1 MARINYIKT
10 QKFSDVYVSCK
21 TMMPFNRNTIT
32 ALNVLVYMMKAKTQ
46 KMNSK
51 QKLASTLNLAYGTK
65 VSYGLTSYGDIVT
78 LDVRFQFVRPDWIED
93 ASYLNKIKQIM
104 DQVLFHSV
112 LDEENFNES
121 VYLLKNRLLAQMDDP
136 ANLSCMYAFEM
147 AHDKHSISIPV
158 QGDLKD
164 LHTLTLEDV
173 QAVYEL
179 YMDMAKHFYVCGYVT
194 QELYDYIDSLDSH
207 CAFISERTLLP
218 RVESSYKIYE
228 KNISQTYISQVYSTG
243 VDISSDDYEAQCLLC
258 SVLGQSQK
266 NLLFDEIREKNSL
279 CYSISSSLIRFD
291 GALLIHTGVNRK
303 DVNKVLNLIETQMDR
318 LLNMDYDDRYLEIA
332 KMDFKNRIISGLDHP
347 LSLIA
352 QAFLDDLLHR
362 DITTQQRID
371 RIMQVT
377 KEDISRVALRMNL
390 ASVAIV
396 AESKNEL

>member
-1 MARINYIKT
+1 
-10 QKFSDVYVSCK
+10 
-21 TMMPFNRNTIT
+21 
-32 ALNVLVYMMKAKTQ
+32 
-46 KMNSK
+46 
-51 QKLASTLNLAYGTK
+51 
-65 VSYGLTSYGDIVT
+65 
-78 LDVRFQFVRPDWIED
+78 
-93 ASYLNKIKQIM
+93 
-104 DQVLFHSV
+104 
-112 LDEENFNES
+112 
-121 VYLLKNRLLAQMDDP
+121 
-136 ANLSCMYAFEM
+136 
-147 AHDKHSISIPV
+147 
-158 QGDLKD
+158 
-164 LHTLTLEDV
+164 
-173 QAVYEL
+173 
-179 YMDMAKHFYVCGYVT
+179 MDMAKHFYVCGYVT

-291 GALLIHTGVNRK
+291 GALLIHTGINRK

>member
-1 MARINYIKT
+1 MNYIQT

-207 CAFISERTLLP
+207 CAFISERSLLP

-291 GALLIHTGVNRK
+291 GALLIHTGINRK

>member
-1 MARINYIKT
+1 MNYIQT

-121 VYLLKNRLLAQMDDP
+121 IYLLKNRLLAQMDDP

-362 DITTQQRID
+362 DITTQQRIG

>member
-1 MARINYIKT
+1 
-10 QKFSDVYVSCK
+10 
-21 TMMPFNRNTIT
+21 
-32 ALNVLVYMMKAKTQ
+32 
-46 KMNSK
+46 
-51 QKLASTLNLAYGTK
+51 
-65 VSYGLTSYGDIVT
+65 
-78 LDVRFQFVRPDWIED
+78 
-93 ASYLNKIKQIM
+93 M

-121 VYLLKNRLLAQMDDP
+121 IYLLKNRLLAQMDDP

-377 KEDISRVALRMNL
+377 KQDISRVALRMNL

>member
-1 MARINYIKT
+1 MNYIQT

-65 VSYGLTSYGDIVT
+65 VSYCLTSYGDIVT

-291 GALLIHTGVNRK
+291 GALLIHTGINRK

>member
-1 MARINYIKT
+1 MNYIQT

-303 DVNKVLNLIETQMDR
+303 DVNKVLNLIETQIDR

>member
-1 MARINYIKT
+1 MNYIQT

-65 VSYGLTSYGDIVT
+65 VSYGLTSYGDLIQV
-78 LDVRFQFVRPDWIED
+78 DVRFQFVRPDWIED
-93 ASYLNKIKQIM
+93 DSYVNKIKDIM
-104 DQVLFHSV
+104 DQVLYHSV
-112 LDEENFNES
+112 LDEENFKES
-121 VYLLKNRLLAQMDDP
+121 VYLLQNRLLAQMDDP

-147 AHDKHSISIPV
+147 AHEKHSISIPV
-158 QGDLKD
+158 QGSLKD
-164 LHTLTLEDV
+164 LNKLILEDV
-173 QAVYEL
+173 NQIYTL
-179 YMDMAKHFYVCGYVT
+179 YMDMAKHFYICGYIT
-194 QELYDYIDSLDSH
+194 QDLYDYIDSLDSH

-218 RVESSYKIYE
+218 KVESSYKMYE
-228 KNISQTYISQVYSTG
+228 KDISQTCISQVYSTG
-243 VDISSDDYEAQCLLC
+243 VDISSLDYEAELILN
-258 SVLGQSQK
+258 SILGQSQK
-266 NLLFDEIREKNSL
+266 NLMFDEIREKNSL
-279 CYSISSSLIRFD
+279 CYSINSSVIRFD

-303 DVNKVLNLIETQMDR
+303 DVNKVLNLIETQIDR
-318 LLNMDYDDRYLEIA
+318 LLNMDYDDSYLEIA
-332 KMDFKNRIISGLDHP
+332 KMDFKDRIISGLDRP

-362 DITTQQRID
+362 ELTTEQRIE

-377 KEDISRVALRMNL
+377 KEDISRVALQMNL

-396 AESKNEL
+396 AEKENEL

>member
-1 MARINYIKT
+1 MNYIQT

-121 VYLLKNRLLAQMDDP
+121 IYLLKNRLLAQMDDP

>member
-1 MARINYIKT
+1 MNYIQT

-291 GALLIHTGVNRK
+291 GALLIHTGINRK

>member
-1 MARINYIKT
+1 MNYIQT

-93 ASYLNKIKQIM
+93 ASYLNKVKQIM

-266 NLLFDEIREKNSL
+266 NLLFDVIREKNSL

>member
-1 MARINYIKT
+1 MNYIQT

-228 KNISQTYISQVYSTG
+228 KNISQTCVSQVYSTG

-291 GALLIHTGVNRK
+291 GALLIHTGINRK

>member
-1 MARINYIKT
+1 MNYIQT

-21 TMMPFNRNTIT
+21 TMLPFKRNTIS
-32 ALNVLVYMMKAKTQ
+32 ALNVLVYMMKAKTE
-46 KMNSK
+46 KMDSK

-93 ASYLNKIKQIM
+93 TSYVNKIKEIM
-104 DQVLFHSV
+104 NQVLFHSV
-112 LDEENFNES
+112 LDEENFKES

-136 ANLSCMYAFEM
+136 ANMSCMYAFQM
-147 AHDKHSISIPV
+147 AHDLHSISIPV

-164 LHTLTLEDV
+164 LDTLTLKDV
-173 QAVYEL
+173 KSVYEL
-179 YMDMAKHFYVCGYVT
+179 YMDMAKHFYICGNIT
-194 QELYDYIDSLDSH
+194 QDLYEYIDSFDSH
-207 CAFISERTLLP
+207 CACISERTLLP
-218 RVESSYKIYE
+218 RVETSYKTFE
-228 KNISQTYISQVYSTG
+228 KDISQTCISQVYSTG
-243 VDISSDDYEAQCLLC
+243 VDISSDDYEAQCLL
-258 SVLGQSQK
+258 SSILGQSQK

-318 LLNMDYDDRYLEIA
+318 LLNMDYDDHYLEIA

-347 LSLIA
+347 LLLIA

-362 DITTQQRID
+362 DITPEQRIE

-377 KEDISRVALRMNL
+377 KEDISRVALQMNL

-396 AESKNEL
+396 AEKENEL

>member
-1 MARINYIKT
+1 MNYIQT

-21 TMMPFNRNTIT
+21 TMMPFNRNTIS

-228 KNISQTYISQVYSTG
+228 KNISQTCVSQVYSTG

-291 GALLIHTGVNRK
+291 GALLIHTGINRK

-347 LSLIA
+347 LSLIE

>member
-1 MARINYIKT
+1 MNYIQT

-228 KNISQTYISQVYSTG
+228 KNISQTCVSQVYSTG

-291 GALLIHTGVNRK
+291 GALLIHTGINRK

-352 QAFLDDLLHR
+352 QAFFDDLLHR

>member
-1 MARINYIKT
+1 MNYIQT

-164 LHTLTLEDV
+164 LRTLTLEDV

-228 KNISQTYISQVYSTG
+228 KNISQTCVSQVYSTG

-291 GALLIHTGVNRK
+291 GALLIHTGINRK

>member
-1 MARINYIKT
+1 MNYIQT

-362 DITTQQRID
+362 NITTQQRID

>member
-1 MARINYIKT
+1 MNYIQT

-93 ASYLNKIKQIM
+93 ASYLNKVKQIM

-121 VYLLKNRLLAQMDDP
+121 IYLLKNRLLAQMDDP

-377 KEDISRVALRMNL
+377 KEEISRVALRMNL